1 MRSAPSP
8 YLLADKPA
16 GVSTHSPDGI
26 REGFVEYLSRK
37 EGEELRVCHRLD
49 KATSGAIV
57 FARTSQAARELGD
70 LFARHEVSKRYLM
83 LTDHQPPLDDEIEIT
98 TQIDSRSGGE
108 WFSTRPRAGEGNATS
123 HFRRLQ
129 QAHHHTLWEVR
140 PRTGKPHQIRLHAQQ
155 LGIPVLGDGE
165 HGGTPFSRTMLH
177 AAELAFSSESAG
189 RVSHTASAPPP
200 FDDLTLLDDAELTTW
215 LINLDRRR
223 RLFSADGETTV
234 RLLHDGDVRC
244 DLFGSVCWVYWY
256 RKRAPEQSDLDRIAT
271 FAAAVGATSWK
282 VQVMGDRGGDPQARH
297 HYQSDEIADAWTAEE
312 HGLQY
317 RLKAEQGLSPGL
329 FLDQRQN
336 RLWLKEN
343 AAGRKVLN
351 LFAYTSGFSLC
362 AAAGG
367 AAEVVS
373 VDTSKSSLEW
383 AKENF
388 ALNGLAGDHI
398 DFWTAEARF
407 FLRGCQ
413 SKDRR
418 FDVIICDPPSFSRSQ
433 EGVFRIEDDLAGLTE
448 QMLAVLEP
456 GGTALI
462 STNYQGW
469 SQAQLESVVG
479 KAATGAGSIEGT
491 PPPDWDYE
499 LPGTEP
505 LMKSLLLRKAG

>member
-1 MRSAPSP
+1 MSFP

-16 GVSTHSPDGI
+16 GVSTHSPDGK
-26 REGFVEYLSRK
+26 REGFVEFLSRTRG
-37 EGEELRVCHRLD
+37 GEDLRVCHRLD
-49 KATSGAIV
+49 KDTSGAVV
-57 FARTSQAARELGD
+57 FARTAQAARELGD
-70 LFARHEVSKRYLM
+70 LFARHEVSKKYLM
-83 LTDHQPPLDDEIEIT
+83 LTDRQLPIDDEIEIRT
-98 TQIDSRSGGE
+98 DIDRRGSGE
-108 WFSTRPRAGEGNATS
+108 WFSSGPRAGEGNAHS
-123 HFRRLQ
+123 HFARLQ
-129 QAHHHTLWEVR
+129 QSDRHTLWEVQ
-140 PRTGKPHQIRLHAQQ
+140 PRTGKPHQIRLHAEQ

-165 HGGTPFSRTMLH
+165 HGGTPFCRTMLH
-177 AAELAFSSESAG
+177 AAELSFCSESAG
-189 RVSHTASAPPP
+189 GITHTVAAPPP
-200 FDDLTLLDDAELTTW
+200 FDDLSLLDDAELTTW

-223 RLFSADGETTV
+223 RLFSVDGATTI

-244 DLFGSVCWVYWY
+244 DLFGSVCWFYWY
-256 RKRAPEQSDLDRIAT
+256 RKRAPEQGDLDRIAT
-271 FAAAVGATSWK
+271 FAATVGATSWK
-282 VQVMGDRGGDPQARH
+282 VQVMGDRGVDPQAR
-297 HYQSDEIADAWTAEE
+297 QQFRSAEFADAWTAEE

-317 RLKAEQGLSPGL
+317 RFKADQGLSPGL

-343 AAGRKVLN
+343 AADRKVLN
-351 LFAYTSGFSLC
+351 LFSYTAGFSLC

-367 AAEVVS
+367 AVEVVS

-388 ALNGLAGDHI
+388 ALNGMAGEHI
-398 DFWTAEARF
+398 EFWAADARF

-448 QMLAVLEP
+448 QMLAVLVP

-462 STNYQGW
+462 STNFEGW
-469 SQAQLESVVG
+469 SQAQLESAVG
-479 KAATGAGSIEGT
+479 KAATGAGSIEVT
-491 PPPDWDYE
+491 PLPDWDYE